1 MSFHKHPVNFDVCK
15 YLTHCSG
22 LKSSTDRAP
31 SPSSN
36 PRSIDGPG
44 RGANGTVV
52 CFDGSPLNTSSLFWA
67 GAISGNNAYYVA
79 HFTSVFSHL
88 LDSVK
93 YFFITQSSK
102 TGTYL
107 GDPATGSIKCSTT
120 SRRLTSCYT
129 EEGNISYLGQYGVN
143 VYHNGSTRVM
153 CGLTAEDFDEE
164 KNEYTLLD
172 VNKSGPSYIYT
183 DIMYNGN
190 NGNTQIRVNFTATA
204 TTDTAIKGLVLYTVM
219 HRAAGGYNV
228 ALNGTGENAECT
240 AKNSDT
246 YMINLGYVEFDTP
259 IEAKANIPF
268 TVDVIFEF
276 ET

>member
-1 MSFHKHPVNFDVCK
+1 MPFHKHPVNFDVCK

-22 LKSSTDRAP
+22 LRSSNSRTP

-36 PRSIDGPG
+36 PSSLDGPG
-44 RGANGTVV
+44 RGADGTVI
-52 CFDGSPLNTSSLFWA
+52 CFDGSLLKTSSLFWA
-67 GAISGNNAYYVA
+67 GDVSGGYPQFNV
-79 HFTSVFSHL
+79 HFISVFSHL

-102 TGTYL
+102 TSTYL
-107 GDPATGSIKCSTT
+107 NDPITGSIKCSTNG
-120 SRRLTSCYT
+120 RKLADCYT
-129 EEGNISYLGQYGVN
+129 FSDFYRDLGQYGVN
-143 VYHNGSTRVM
+143 VYYNGSTRVM

-204 TTDTAIKGLVLYTVM
+204 TTDTTIKGLVLYTVM

-228 ALNGTGENAECT
+228 APDGSGENAYCT

-259 IEAKANIPF
+259 IEATANIPF

>member
-1 MSFHKHPVNFDVCK
+1 MPFHKHPVNFDVCK

-22 LKSSTDRAP
+22 LRSSTNSAP
-31 SPSSN
+31 SPSSS
-36 PRSIDGPG
+36 PFSLDGPG

-52 CFDGSPLNTSSLFWA
+52 RFDGSLLNTGSLFWA
-67 GAISGNNAYYVA
+67 NAISGNNAYYVA
-79 HFTSVFSHL
+79 HFISVFSHL

-102 TGTYL
+102 TSAYL
-107 GDPATGSIKCSTT
+107 NDPTTGSIKCST
-120 SRRLTSCYT
+120 SNRKLADCYT
-129 EEGNISYLGQYGVN
+129 NESNISYLGQYGVN
-143 VYHNGSTRVM
+143 VYQNGSTRVM
-153 CGLTAEDFDEE
+153 CGLTAEDFNEE

-204 TTDTAIKGLVLYTVM
+204 TTDTTIKGLVLYTVM
-219 HRAAGGYNV
+219 HRAAGGYNM
-228 ALNGTGENAECT
+228 APNGSGENAYCT
-240 AKNSDT
+240 ATNSDI